1 MSSGVLLL
9 LRLVHI
15 VVGVFWVGAVAFIA
29 FFLLPSIQSV
39 GAGGGAVMQQLT
51 QIRRMPG
58 WLTAAAVLT
67 MLAGLLL
74 YWHDSAGFGSVQ
86 WMRSGPG
93 VTFGLGALLA
103 IAGTGFHAAVI
114 GPAARELGAIMAR
127 AHGPGG
133 PPSASDLATVQRLQA
148 RIASAART
156 WAVLL
161 LLAAA
166 AMSVARYVG

>member
-1 MSSGVLLL
+1 MSSGLLML

-29 FFLLPSIQSV
+29 FFLLPTIQSV
-39 GAGGGAVMQQLT
+39 GAAGEAVMRQLN
-51 QIRRMPG
+51 QIRRMQR

-67 MLAGLLL
+67 ILAGLLL

-93 VTFGLGALLA
+93 VTFGLGAVLA
-103 IAGTGFHAAVI
+103 IAATGFHSVVI
-114 GPAARELGAIMAR
+114 APAARELAPIMAR
-127 AHGPGG
+127 ADAAGG
-133 PPSASDLATVQRLQA
+133 PPSSDLATGQRLQA
-148 RIASAART
+148 RLAWGART

>member
-1 MSSGVLLL
+1 MSSGLLML

-29 FFLLPSIQSV
+29 FFLLPTIQSV
-39 GAGGGAVMQQLT
+39 GAAGEAVMRQLN
-51 QIRRMPG
+51 QIRRMQG

-67 MLAGLLL
+67 ILAGLLL

-93 VTFGLGALLA
+93 VTFGLGAVLA
-103 IAGTGFHAAVI
+103 IAATGFHSAVI
-114 GPAARELGAIMAR
+114 APAARELAAIMAR
-127 AHGPGG
+127 ADAAGG
-133 PPSASDLATVQRLQA
+133 PPSSDLATVQRLQA
-148 RIASAART
+148 RLAWGART